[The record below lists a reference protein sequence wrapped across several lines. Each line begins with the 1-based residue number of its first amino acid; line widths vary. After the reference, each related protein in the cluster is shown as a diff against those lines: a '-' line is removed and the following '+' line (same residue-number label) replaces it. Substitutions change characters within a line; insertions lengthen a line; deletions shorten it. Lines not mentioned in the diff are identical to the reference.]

1 MKCDICESFFVPE
14 GSVGRSVWHA
24 SCGKTINLSHVANAW
39 DPKTFATSLICG
51 RVPYPYPPPHSHRS
65 LLACWLAGLS
75 AYWYAALS
83 GSAPV
88 ASHHQLSGRTV
99 SNNIFLDTIFGD
111 CMPRITCH
119 KLGAGESCSNNCL
132 AVAACKMLAPTAYR
146 EWCSGRHLSD
156 LASQSLRPS
165 CCGCSKDLIKSVCP
179 GRVMRYNWIP
189 AAAQPPSIGKTIHSN
204 RLVSRFKSRK
214 DA

>member
-1 MKCDICESFFVPE
+1 MLPTLGTQKLLQRVWFA
-14 GSVGRSVWHA
+14 VGFLTLTHLP
-24 SCGKTINLSHVANAW
+24 T
-39 DPKTFATSLICG
+39 
-51 RVPYPYPPPHSHRS
+51 PPV
-65 LLACWLAGLS
+65 LFLLAGLS

-156 LASQSLRPS
+156 LASQS
-165 CCGCSKDLIKSVCP
+165 C
-179 GRVMRYNWIP
+179 GRVAVVAPRIWL
-189 AAAQPPSIGKTIHSN
+189 SLFV
-204 RLVSRFKSRK
+204 LVE
-214 DA
+214 